1 MRRWISNF
9 MTFLKRL
16 KNLHYAGFDI
26 FYLMTGEY
34 SGSEPALK
42 IASFEYSIKDMSPE
56 EKK

>member
-1 MRRWISNF
+1 

-16 KNLHYAGFDI
+16 KKLHYAGFDI

-56 EKK
+56 EKMK